1 MRKIRLGSRSS
12 RLALAQ
18 AEYLQAR
25 LRAAFPEVEFD
36 IVRISTQGDRNRLVS
51 MGELPGVGFFVKEI
65 ESALAAGEADIAVH
79 SLKDVPVELPP
90 EFILAAVPEREDTR
104 DVLISRGRKLDQLP
118 VGAVVGSD
126 SLRRSFQ
133 IRARRPDVEVR
144 SIRGNIETRIKAVE
158 EGRVDAV
165 ILAAAGLHRL
175 GLETRIDEYL
185 PLTEFLPPPGQAA
198 LGIEVRKNDDFSRE
212 TAGAVNHP
220 PTCLAV
226 TAERS
231 FLRRLGGGCRA
242 PIAAL
247 GTVEGDVL
255 TLRGMVADEAGRN
268 IISRSLSGTASAAEA
283 VGEALAEM
291 ILEAGANKYIN

>member
-175 GLETRIDEYL
+175 GLETRID
-185 PLTEFLPPPGQAA
+185 
-198 LGIEVRKNDDFSRE
+198 DFSRE